1 METLPRFIQ
10 NIIEERPSAGAGL
23 HNWLFRLARYLHA
36 LMTPDEVSAVL
47 RQLTE
52 GVGRRVP
59 EREIRQAVDNSR
71 AVQWIPPQR
80 EEIKM
85 IEIKNIDILG
95 ESRGAG
101 LPAKRERLFRALDI
115 GYTEDALRSDSPN
128 EPRYC
133 DPAKLL
139 ELLFPGDDTLV
150 CLGESLPSAR
160 TNYRRYI
167 DKTLI
172 HPAHPIRPD
181 SEHKVDALPFQFI
194 VPSPMSSL
202 TGFTQEGRL
211 SKRCLQNVGPRA
223 YAVIE
228 FDQGNRDRQAGCLKL
243 LQEAFPLAMVVWS
256 GSKSLHG
263 WFKVQGA
270 DETDVLRFYDVA
282 NVLGADM
289 ATKTPSQLARCP
301 WGIRDNGN
309 VQEVLYLDF
318 DAMVGGDNAQQ

>member
-1 METLPRFIQ
+1 
-10 NIIEERPSAGAGL
+10 
-23 HNWLFRLARYLHA
+23 LFRLARYLHA
-36 LMTPDEVSAVL
+36 LMSPDDVGAVL

-52 GVGRRVP
+52 GAGRRVP
-59 EREIRQAVDNSR
+59 EREIRQAVNNSK
-71 AVQWIPPQR
+71 AVAWIPPQR

-85 IEIKNIDILG
+85 IEIKNMDILG

-101 LPAKRERLFRALDI
+101 LPVKRERLFRALDI
-115 GYTEDALRSDSPN
+115 GYTEEALRADSPN

-133 DPAKLL
+133 DPVRLL

-150 CLGESLPSAR
+150 CLGENLPSAR
-160 TNYRRYI
+160 TNYRRFI
-167 DKTLI
+167 DRRLI
-172 HPAHPIRPD
+172 HPAHPLTPE
-181 SEHKVDALPFQFI
+181 SERKVDALPFQFI
-194 VPSPMSSL
+194 VPSPMSAL

-243 LQEAFPLAMVVWS
+243 LAEAFPLAMVVWS

-263 WFKVQGA
+263 WFNVQGA
-270 DETDVLRFYDVA
+270 EESDVLRFYDIA

-309 VQEVLYLDF
+309 VQEVLYLDLG
-318 DAMVGGDNAQQ
+318 ATIGGADDAQQ